1 MKLVEDY
8 KKWLSNKSPRI
19 QLLYIWM
26 GGILYWLIVYNVI
39 MYFFETEPKSIY
51 HYIFRGV
58 FMGTIWTLWRNW
70 GLIKQLKK

>member
-26 GGILYWLIVYNVI
+26 GWALYWLIVYKVI

>member
-26 GGILYWLIVYNVI
+26 GWALYWLIVYNVI
-39 MYFFETEPKSIY
+39 MYFFETEPQSIY

-58 FMGTIWTLWRNW
+58 FMGTIWTSWRNW

>member
-26 GGILYWLIVYNVI
+26 GWALYWLIVYKVI

-51 HYIFRGV
+51 HYIFRGG